1 MVWLTWLINYI
12 PKPIRKSVSV
22 LKDKFISI
30 FKTNTPKQTVYGRGQ
45 KLSKPSKQII
55 KKSYKSEENKQ
66 KIKDRIIRD
75 IWKHFETKEKKRKEK
90 GIREKKQWIIKDEII
105 RDIRTFLEQQDY
117 YQPKRVSSFLNNN
130 SIEYKSNGDKNI
142 HLSLDKY
149 LNKINL
155 TWPI

>member
-1 MVWLTWLINYI
+1 MTWLINYI

-90 GIREKKQWIIKDEII
+90 GIREKKQ
-105 RDIRTFLEQQDY
+105 
-117 YQPKRVSSFLNNN
+117 
-130 SIEYKSNGDKNI
+130 
-142 HLSLDKY
+142 
-149 LNKINL
+149 
-155 TWPI
+155 

>member
-1 MVWLTWLINYI
+1 MTWLINYI

-22 LKDKFISI
+22 LKDKFVSI

-90 GIREKKQWIIKDEII
+90 GIREKKQ
-105 RDIRTFLEQQDY
+105 
-117 YQPKRVSSFLNNN
+117 
-130 SIEYKSNGDKNI
+130 
-142 HLSLDKY
+142 
-149 LNKINL
+149 
-155 TWPI
+155 

>member
-1 MVWLTWLINYI
+1 MTQLINYI

-75 IWKHFETKEKKRKEK
+75 IWKHFETEEKEERKKSEKK
-90 GIREKKQWIIKDEII
+90 KKQWM
-105 RDIRTFLEQQDY
+105 
-117 YQPKRVSSFLNNN
+117 NN
-130 SIEYKSNGDKNI
+130 
-142 HLSLDKY
+142 
-149 LNKINL
+149 
-155 TWPI
+155 

>member
-1 MVWLTWLINYI
+1 MTWLINYI

-22 LKDKFISI
+22 LEDKFVSI

-90 GIREKKQWIIKDEII
+90 GIREKKQ
-105 RDIRTFLEQQDY
+105 
-117 YQPKRVSSFLNNN
+117 
-130 SIEYKSNGDKNI
+130 
-142 HLSLDKY
+142 
-149 LNKINL
+149 
-155 TWPI
+155 

>member
-1 MVWLTWLINYI
+1 MTWLINYI
-12 PKPIRKSVSV
+12 PKTIRKSVSV
-22 LKDKFISI
+22 LKDKFVSI

-90 GIREKKQWIIKDEII
+90 GIREKKQ
-105 RDIRTFLEQQDY
+105 
-117 YQPKRVSSFLNNN
+117 
-130 SIEYKSNGDKNI
+130 
-142 HLSLDKY
+142 
-149 LNKINL
+149 
-155 TWPI
+155 

>member
-1 MVWLTWLINYI
+1 MTWLINYI

-22 LKDKFISI
+22 LKDKFVSI

-55 KKSYKSEENKQ
+55 KKSYKKEENKK

-90 GIREKKQWIIKDEII
+90 GIREKKQ
-105 RDIRTFLEQQDY
+105 
-117 YQPKRVSSFLNNN
+117 
-130 SIEYKSNGDKNI
+130 
-142 HLSLDKY
+142 
-149 LNKINL
+149 
-155 TWPI
+155 